1 MDRSSSKS
9 LSTFYV
15 DILSRNRPLL
25 FQSQESQDQTYTRF
39 LHILPQKRPNDEMDK
54 SPMKKL
60 KDDFNHTDDEA
71 LHCALLPITAG
82 VLNER

>member
-1 MDRSSSKS
+1 MDKSSFKS

-25 FQSQESQDQTYTRF
+25 FQSQESQDQPYTWF
-39 LHILPQKRPNDEMDK
+39 LHILPQKRPNDEVDK
-54 SPMKKL
+54 SPTKKF
-60 KDDFNHTDDEA
+60 KDDLNHPDYEA
-71 LHCALLPITAG
+71 LHCAPLPITAG